1 LVQVF
6 GLPSVLN
13 EGTSDIPSDIQHL
26 LSEFPQLTTSPTE
39 LPPWCDC
46 DHAIPLIEGAQPV
59 SVRPYHYPPALK
71 DEIEAQVDAMLQQG
85 IIQPSTSPFNSPML
99 LVRKK
104 DKTWRFCVDYRYLN
118 ALTVK
123 TAFPIPVFDQLMD
136 ELAGARWFSTLDL
149 LSGYHQIRMRPG
161 EEYKTAFSTH
171 VGHYEFRVVAFGLS
185 GAPGTFQGAMN
196 TTLKPLLRRCAIV
209 FFDDILVYSATL
221 EEHLEHLR
229 QVFTLLAQD
238 QWHIKLSKCKFA
250 QPEIS
255 YLGHVISAQGVATD
269 PSKVADIISWPQ
281 PTNVKE
287 LRSFLCLSGFYR
299 RFVRHYA
306 IISKPLS
313 SLLKKHSLFVW
324 TSEHTT
330 TFNTLKECL
339 SSAPIL
345 ALPDFSQQF
354 CIETDASSFG
364 VGAVL
369 LQKGHPLAFLSR
381 ALGPKNQGL
390 LASFS

>member
-99 LVRKK
+99 LVHKK

-149 LSGYHQIRMRPG
+149 LSGYHQIRMRLG
-161 EEYKTAFSTH
+161 EEYKMAFSTH

-185 GAPGTFQGAMN
+185 RAPGTFQGAMN
-196 TTLKPLLRRCAIV
+196 TTLKPLLRRCAIM
-209 FFDDILVYSATL
+209 FFDDILMYSATL

-229 QVFTLLAQD
+229 
-238 QWHIKLSKCKFA
+238 
-250 QPEIS
+250 
-255 YLGHVISAQGVATD
+255 
-269 PSKVADIISWPQ
+269 
-281 PTNVKE
+281 
-287 LRSFLCLSGFYR
+287 
-299 RFVRHYA
+299 
-306 IISKPLS
+306 
-313 SLLKKHSLFVW
+313 
-324 TSEHTT
+324 
-330 TFNTLKECL
+330 
-339 SSAPIL
+339 
-345 ALPDFSQQF
+345 
-354 CIETDASSFG
+354 
-364 VGAVL
+364 
-369 LQKGHPLAFLSR
+369 
-381 ALGPKNQGL
+381 
-390 LASFS
+390 